1 MLKAASS
8 IKGLSVT
15 EFINQDFKVYNIND
29 KKYGIGVVTTMDF
42 EEINQ
47 DINKYIAK
55 MNEMASNL
63 YESVLIFVTDVIKQ
77 GSYVLY
83 DQKSKDLIQEA
94 FKLNEIYEGI
104 FIPGLISRKKQIIPV
119 LMQKLS

>member
-83 DQKSKDLIQEA
+83 DQRVKI
-94 FKLNEIYEGI
+94 
-104 FIPGLISRKKQIIPV
+104 
-119 LMQKLS
+119 